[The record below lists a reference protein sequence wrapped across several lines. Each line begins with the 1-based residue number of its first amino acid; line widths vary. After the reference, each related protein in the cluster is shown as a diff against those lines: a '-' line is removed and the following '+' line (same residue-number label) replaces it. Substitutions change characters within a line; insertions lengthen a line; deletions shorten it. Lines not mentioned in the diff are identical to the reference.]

1 MKALAV
7 ALVLLAALLTVLL
20 AGCGGVSE
28 TSAPEPPPTLAPGSL
43 PELNEQARTLDAALL
58 AADSFEPDALA
69 VLLDEAGYVVGSE
82 REFFGRGTTFDH
94 VVARTLRFEDAEG
107 AAAYVKWVE
116 AHAEDFLGRT
126 NPEPPLGL
134 GEADALFSLQ
144 RCDVCKK
151 QQPTFLAAWREGGT
165 VAFLLGAGPGVK
177 RETFEALARKL
188 DDRIQA

>member
-1 MKALAV
+1 VRGLALAIAFV
-7 ALVLLAALLTVLL
+7 AVLL
-20 AGCGGVSE
+20 AGCGGVSNGA
-28 TSAPEPPPTLAPGSL
+28 APKPPATLASGSL

-82 REFFGRGTTFDH
+82 REFFGRGKTFDH
-94 VVARTLRFEDAEG
+94 VIARTLRFEDAEG
-107 AAAYVKWVE
+107 AAAYVEWVE

-134 GEADALFSLQ
+134 GEADTLFSLQ

-177 RETFEALARKL
+177 RETFGALARRL
-188 DDRIQA
+188 DERIQA